1 MLEVCAAVEG
11 AGAVRVGIVDDHAIV
26 REGLAH
32 VIDGAPSLELVLSV
46 GSQAELLAALPTT
59 PVDVCLVDLS
69 LPDANGIELI
79 SVLRDQYPDLEP
91 LVFTAH
97 HETVY
102 GIPCLDAGA
111 AGFVQKGTGGADIRA
126 AIEQVAAGHVYLSPA
141 LATLLVSRSARPVAP
156 HTHLSHREM
165 SVLVRLASGL
175 TNAQISAELS
185 LDPRTVS
192 TYRRRVLNKLG
203 LSTNFELVRYATD
216 HGIVVQAPRVDAL
229 STHPGA

>member
-1 MLEVCAAVEG
+1 MEVCAAVG
-11 AGAVRVGIVDDHAIV
+11 DNKSVRVGIVDDHAIV
-26 REGLAH
+26 REGLAY
-32 VIDGAPSLELVLSV
+32 VLEDAPSLELVLSV
-46 GSQAELLAALPTT
+46 GTQADLLAALATT
-59 PVDVCLVDLS
+59 SIDVCLVDLS

-79 SVLRDQYPDLEP
+79 SVLRDRHPTVSP

-97 HETVY
+97 HESAY
-102 GIPCLDAGA
+102 GLPCLDAGA
-111 AGFVQKGTGGADIRA
+111 AGFVQKGSAGDAIRA

-141 LATLLVSRSARPVAP
+141 LATLLVTRSAQPVAP

-165 SVLVRLASGL
+165 SVLVRLANGL
-175 TNAQISAELS
+175 SNTQISNELA

-216 HGIVVQAPRVDAL
+216 HGIVIHAARVDAL
-229 STHPGA
+229 STNPGA

>member
-1 MLEVCAAVEG
+1 MGV
-11 AGAVRVGIVDDHAIV
+11 VDDHAIV

-32 VIDGAPSLELVLSV
+32 VINGGPGMELVVSV
-46 GSQAELLAALPTT
+46 DSQAELLAALSTT
-59 PVDVCLVDLS
+59 SVDVCLVDLS

-79 SVLRDQYPDLEP
+79 SVLRDRYPDLKP

-97 HETVY
+97 HEAVY

-126 AIEQVAAGHVYLSPA
+126 AIEQVAGGHVYLSPA
-141 LATLLVSRSARPVAP
+141 LATLLVTRSAQPVAP

-165 SVLVRLASGL
+165 SVLVRLANGL
-175 TNAQISAELS
+175 SNTQISNELS

-203 LSTNFELVRYATD
+203 LSTNFDLVRYATD
-216 HGIVVQAPRVDAL
+216 HGIVVHAPRVDAL

>member
-1 MLEVCAAVEG
+1 MGV
-11 AGAVRVGIVDDHAIV
+11 VDDHAIV

-32 VIDGAPSLELVLSV
+32 VINGGPGMELVVSV
-46 GSQAELLAALPTT
+46 DSQAELLAALSTT
-59 PVDVCLVDLS
+59 SVDVCLVDLS

-79 SVLRDQYPDLEP
+79 AVLRDRYPTLKP

-102 GIPCLDAGA
+102 GLPCLDAGA
-111 AGFVQKGTGGADIRA
+111 AGFVQKGAGGADIRA
-126 AIEQVAAGHVYLSPA
+126 AIEQVAAGHVYLSPT
-141 LATLLVSRSARPVAP
+141 LATLLVSRSANPVAP

-165 SVLVRLASGL
+165 SVLVRLANGL
-175 TNAQISAELS
+175 SNAQISDELS

-216 HGIVVQAPRVDAL
+216 HGIVVHAPRVDAL
-229 STHPGA
+229 STQPGT

>member
-1 MLEVCAAVEG
+1 V
-11 AGAVRVGIVDDHAIV
+11 VRVGIVDDHAIV
-26 REGLAH
+26 QEGLAY
-32 VIDGAPSLELVLSV
+32 VISDAPHLALVLSAS
-46 GSQAELLAALPTT
+46 SQSELLAALSTT
-59 PVDVCLVDLS
+59 PIDVCLVDLS

-79 SVLRDQYPDLEP
+79 SVLRDRYPDVRP

-97 HETVY
+97 HESVY
-102 GIPCLDAGA
+102 GLPCLDAGA
-111 AGFVQKGTGGADIRA
+111 AGFVQKGATGHEIRT
-126 AIEQVAAGHVYLSPA
+126 AISQVAAGHVYLSPS
-141 LATLLVSRSARPVAP
+141 LTTLMVNRTARPVAP

-216 HGIVVQAPRVDAL
+216 HGIVAPAPQVVPLPVPDAATTGS
-229 STHPGA
+229 STDR

>member
-1 MLEVCAAVEG
+1 MGV
-11 AGAVRVGIVDDHAIV
+11 VDDHAIV

-32 VIDGAPSLELVLSV
+32 VINGAPGMELVVSV
-46 GSQAELLAALPTT
+46 GSQAELLAALSTT
-59 PVDVCLVDLS
+59 SVDVCLVDLS

-79 SVLRDQYPDLEP
+79 AVLRDRYPDLKP

-102 GIPCLDAGA
+102 GLPCLDAGA
-111 AGFVQKGTGGADIRA
+111 AGFVQKGAGGTDIRA
-126 AIEQVAAGHVYLSPA
+126 AIEQVADGHVYLSPA
-141 LATLLVSRSARPVAP
+141 LATLLVSRSANPVAP

-165 SVLVRLASGL
+165 SVLVRLANGL
-175 TNAQISAELS
+175 TNGQISDEMS

-203 LSTNFELVRYATD
+203 LTTNFELVRYALD
-216 HGIVVQAPRVDAL
+216 HGIVVQPPRVDAL
-229 STHPGA
+229 TTPPGT